1 MKEIETCQLESET
14 SNKSRGDPT
23 WRMESM
29 QEAIRSTDPITPS
42 PRLPYPR
49 ILQKVQRDRR
59 GATLPA
65 SAMRGILGKGRT
77 YRNTEVGR
85 PPART
90 PPTLP
95 RAQVAGIAGRNPAT
109 IWRSTERL
117 NWQTEV
123 EEDDWCFY
131 FPIVKTWAWTA
142 LWLLAHD
149 GLCCQNM
156 AHDPNHC

>member
-65 SAMRGILGKGRT
+65 SAMRGILGNGRT
-77 YRNTEVGR
+77 YRNTEVGL

-109 IWRSTERL
+109 I
-117 NWQTEV
+117 
-123 EEDDWCFY
+123 
-131 FPIVKTWAWTA
+131 
-142 LWLLAHD
+142 
-149 GLCCQNM
+149 
-156 AHDPNHC
+156 